1 MIFFDA
7 IIKRATNFSVQS
19 YSIHRNDIVDFFDA
33 NDLFQLSVLISS
45 NSLYHDVKKN
55 KRDKIEG
62 SLSKYYTRAHFNPT
76 PFGLFSSVGIAKW
89 GTSTKLSKSKSIK
102 LSITHDNL
110 FLSLHQ
116 NNKLKT
122 DWKGLKY
129 SINPS
134 LHFLNN
140 DKIGFYNSEAKK
152 NDKIDIN
159 FVELDYDEDLK
170 WLLEKFRQ
178 SNDIDQLINDLL
190 LEGFETDEVE
200 VYLLQLIDI
209 GLLIENFLFNPYG
222 KKLETNFPVYFSD
235 LIAKKS
241 YHLQD
246 NNDAKL
252 FNNQYILEQDLFF
265 KGTENKRFSHSINS
279 FDLQIGSVNSN
290 IQPLIEKYID
300 FILSYN
306 FNTKPVTGKINE
318 FIAKVSESYNDGF
331 IPLNSIFNPYS
342 GIRYQDDNADFVLKL
357 HQDIFRKIIAS
368 TEKELFLNLPTEANI
383 SEKKKQLPLTFN
395 VLAEILKCKSTGEEI
410 VFMRGLGGGSALDII
425 SRFSEVNTE
434 LCKEII
440 NYEKDVNKNKILA
453 DVNCVGNFRSIN
465 ISPKEQLYDY
475 CIPINT
481 SYAESKNPIFVSD
494 IYAYLESGKMRLVS
508 KEHQKEI
515 KPKKVSAINPKMSES
530 DLYKFLCDFEVYN
543 EEIYGINFD
552 FNTYSCFRDFIPRIY
567 LESNIFLAPAQI
579 LLVDDDYSFEE
590 FKNYFLEKIAKF
602 EFSKTV
608 NFYYL
613 KGNSIIDT
621 SKDEELKIIY
631 DSLKTRD
638 YFYVSENI
646 YEQFHPA
653 VENDSGNYAHELI
666 LSVKN
671 SYYKP
676 EEFTRNIVINNHAN
690 AHIPLVSDWIY
701 FEVYCNSYA
710 DNDILK
716 KIYSELCTANK
727 LTEFFFVHY
736 DSNGRQLRLRFKTDS
751 VDNKRDIIN
760 FVDNL
765 QVDNMIKK
773 YQILPYAPEIFRYGG
788 PVLMRCAEFI
798 FNLDSKDLIEN
809 VILKDLDSADYS
821 IVAIHKIINYLDLI
835 GFTNDEM
842 IHYCENCIQN
852 FSKEFQLTTDLR
864 KKFNEEYAK
873 IRFNVATYSYT
884 SFVRNMDLKSKLS
897 EELKQNTIPVASFI
911 WLIIHMSM
919 NRHFNEKQRFNEF
932 KSYYLT
938 KCYLNQLKFKN
949 LAN

>member
-19 YSIHRNDIVDFFDA
+19 YSIHRNDVVDFFDA

-55 KRDKIEG
+55 KRDKIES

-76 PFGLFSSVGIAKW
+76 PFGLFSSVGLANW
-89 GTSTKLSKSKSIK
+89 GTSTKLPKSKSIK

-116 NNKLKT
+116 NSKLKA

-134 LHFLNN
+134 LHFLGS

-152 NDKIDIN
+152 NDRIEIN
-159 FVELDYDEDLK
+159 FVELDYDDNLE
-170 WLLEKFRQ
+170 WLLEKFRE
-178 SNDIDQLINDLL
+178 SADIGRVINDLL
-190 LEGFETDEVE
+190 LEGFDADEVE
-200 VYLLQLIDI
+200 VYLLQLIDV

-222 KKLETNFPVYFSD
+222 KKLEASFPVYFSD
-235 LIAKKS
+235 LINKKS
-241 YHLQD
+241 YYLHGSK
-246 NNDAKL
+246 DAKL
-252 FNNQYILEQDLFF
+252 FNDQYILEQDLFF
-265 KGTENKRFSHSINS
+265 KETENKRFSHSINS

-318 FIAKVSESYNDGF
+318 FIAKVAENYNDGF

-342 GIRYQDDNADFVLKL
+342 GIRYQDDNSDFILKL
-357 HQDIFRKIIAS
+357 HQDIFCKIIAS
-368 TEKELFLNLPTEANI
+368 TEKELFLNLPGEANLD
-383 SEKKKQLPLTFN
+383 EKKKQLPLTFN
-395 VLAEILKCKSTGEEI
+395 VLIEILKSKDTGEEI
-410 VFMRGLGGGSALDII
+410 VFMRGLGGGSAVDII
-425 SRFSEVNTE
+425 SRFSEVNSE
-434 LCKEII
+434 LCREII
-440 NYEKDVNKNKILA
+440 DYEKNANKNIILA

-481 SYAESKNPIFVSD
+481 SYAESKNPIFASD

-530 DLYKFLCDFEVYN
+530 ELYKFLCDFEVYN

-552 FNTYSCFRDFIPRIY
+552 FNAYSCFRDFVPRIY
-567 LESNIFLAPAQI
+567 LESNILLAPAQI
-579 LLVDDDYSFEE
+579 LLVDNNYSFEE
-590 FKNYFLEKIAKF
+590 FKSYFLEKIRKF
-602 EFSKTV
+602 DFSRTV

-613 KGNSIIDT
+613 KGNSIIDA

-638 YFYVSENI
+638 YCYVSENI

-666 LSVKN
+666 VSVKN
-671 SYYKP
+671 SHYKS
-676 EEFTRNIVINNHAN
+676 EEFTRDIVINSAGNAN
-690 AHIPLVSDWIY
+690 IPLVSDWIY
-701 FEVYCNSYA
+701 FEAYCNSYA

-716 KIYSELCTANK
+716 SIYSELCTANK
-727 LTEFFFVHY
+727 FTEFFFVHY

-765 QVDNMIKK
+765 KLRNMIKK
-773 YQILPYAPEIFRYGG
+773 YQILPYEPEIFRYGG
-788 PVLMRCAEFI
+788 STLMRFAEFI

-809 VILKDLDSADYS
+809 VILKDLDSAEHS
-821 IVAIHKIINYLDLI
+821 IVAMHKIINYLDLA
-835 GFTNDEM
+835 GFTNDQM
-842 IHYCENCIQN
+842 IHYCENCIEN
-852 FSKEFQLTTDLR
+852 FSKEFKLTADLR

-873 IRFNVATYSYT
+873 IRFSAETYNYT
-884 SFVRNMDLKSKLS
+884 SFVNDAELKSRLS
-897 EELKQNTIPVASFI
+897 EELKQNTIPAASYI
-911 WLIIHMSM
+911 WLVIHMSM